1 MPQLPE
7 EEGNGRERWLLGVAI
22 ATGVSIGLSG
32 HLDFRTLIWEA
43 RSSSAIG
50 EATDWPVH
58 ASRKWKPPI
67 QRQLGG
73 GGSGMPAGSG
83 SRPSSASLGAVEV
96 ECQHEVEAAHP
107 APARGRWKPANPGLV
122 AVMSL
127 MLLRLRACVR
137 AHVVVGYSGFMGLRP
152 AEV

>member
-1 MPQLPE
+1 MRWLPE
-7 EEGNGRERWLLGVAI
+7 EGGHDCEGWPLDVAI

-83 SRPSSASLGAVEV
+83 SRPSSASLGAVE
-96 ECQHEVEAAHP
+96 AD
-107 APARGRWKPANPGLV
+107 GLV

-127 MLLRLRACVR
+127 MPDWPVEP
-137 AHVVVGYSGFMGLRP
+137 GNF
-152 AEV
+152 

>member
-1 MPQLPE
+1 MHWLPE
-7 EEGNGRERWLLGVAI
+7 EGGHDCEGWPLDVAI
-22 ATGVSIGLSG
+22 ATGAIGLSG
-32 HLDFRTLIWEA
+32 QLIWEA

-96 ECQHEVEAAHP
+96 EC
-107 APARGRWKPANPGLV
+107 LV

-127 MLLRLRACVR
+127 MPDWPVEP
-137 AHVVVGYSGFMGLRP
+137 GNF
-152 AEV
+152 

>member
-1 MPQLPE
+1 MRHLPG
-7 EEGNGRERWLLGVAI
+7 EEGNGRERWPLGVA
-22 ATGVSIGLSG
+22 IGLSG

-73 GGSGMPAGSG
+73 WWKRNASRKRKPPIQRQLGGGGSGMPA
-83 SRPSSASLGAVEV
+83 
-96 ECQHEVEAAHP
+96 
-107 APARGRWKPANPGLV
+107 
-122 AVMSL
+122 
-127 MLLRLRACVR
+127 
-137 AHVVVGYSGFMGLRP
+137 
-152 AEV
+152 